1 MFCYPPSI
9 ELGLCPRGKLIS
21 LRWVVFSISRKALIS
36 TLLVT
41 SYPHKAAQL
50 NGIYCLPSATTIDVW
65 YQDVQQDIGTRYI
78 YFYTTGCPTI
88 EFSLCFGCF
97 LGFHSSYRGV
107 FYHFSTAQE
116 TQIPKLTLLSS
127 LPQKL
132 IKLQHKT

>member
-21 LRWVVFSISRKALIS
+21 LRWVVLSISRKALIS

-65 YQDVQQDIGTRYI
+65 YQDV
-78 YFYTTGCPTI
+78 
-88 EFSLCFGCF
+88 
-97 LGFHSSYRGV
+97 
-107 FYHFSTAQE
+107 
-116 TQIPKLTLLSS
+116 
-127 LPQKL
+127 
-132 IKLQHKT
+132 